1 MDKEIAPNKA
11 LHRTSH
17 KVRRPVNADVR
28 SYNTREAEMA
38 ELSETE
44 SRLLSRVS
52 KINVN
57 GLKRWSTIAGIV
69 AIIIAVIE
77 IILAYTNKEYGYNF
91 WRIFSL
97 ALMGGSMIETP
108 KLYGLI
114 QKLTRMILQNEL
126 K

>member
-1 MDKEIAPNKA
+1 
-11 LHRTSH
+11 
-17 KVRRPVNADVR
+17 
-28 SYNTREAEMA
+28 MA

-52 KINVN
+52 RINVS
-57 GLKRWSTIAGIV
+57 GLKRWSTIAGIA
-69 AIIIAVIE
+69 AIIIAAIE

-91 WRIFSL
+91 WRIISL
-97 ALMGGSMIETP
+97 ALIGGSMIETP

-114 QKLTRMILQNEL
+114 QKLNRMIPQNEL